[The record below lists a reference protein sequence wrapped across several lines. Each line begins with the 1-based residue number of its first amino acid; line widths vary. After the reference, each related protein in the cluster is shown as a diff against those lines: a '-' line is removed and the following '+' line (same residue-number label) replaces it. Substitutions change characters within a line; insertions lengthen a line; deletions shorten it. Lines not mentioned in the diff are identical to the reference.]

1 MIVTNLNQVRKALEK
16 AGSGLDQGAQRARDE
31 MMLTLIQL
39 SKEEIVGKRP
49 YTKGPF
55 GGRIYEKATSGQ
67 PPMNRT
73 GNLRRS
79 IRGQK
84 FRKGFASYS
93 AIVGPTIIY
102 GRAVELGGS
111 FAPDSWKG
119 TSAMAGFPYMKPA
132 FMKFRTV
139 APAIIAKHIGK
150 VVR

>member
-1 MIVTNLNQVRKALEK
+1 MITSNLKLVRSALEK
-16 AGSGLDQGAQRARDE
+16 AGADMDKGAMAARNE
-31 MMLTLIQL
+31 MMLALIQL
-39 SKEEIVGKRP
+39 SKEQIVGRRP
-49 YTKGPF
+49 DGQ
-55 GGRIYEKATSGQ
+55 KAISGQ
-67 PPMNRT
+67 PPMNRS

-79 IRGQK
+79 IRGEK

-102 GRAVELGGS
+102 GRAVELGGGY
-111 FAPDSWKG
+111 APKSWKG

-132 FMKFRTV
+132 FMKFRTI

>member
-1 MIVTNLNQVRKALEK
+1 MITSNLKLVRSALEK
-16 AGSGLDQGAQRARDE
+16 AGASMDKGAMAARDE
-31 MMLTLIQL
+31 MMLALIQL
-39 SKEEIVGKRP
+39 SKEQIQGKRP
-49 YTKGPF
+49 KG
-55 GGRIYEKATSGQ
+55 EKATSGQ

-79 IRGQK
+79 IRGEK

-111 FAPDSWKG
+111 YAPDSWRG

-132 FMKFRTV
+132 FMKFRTI
-139 APAIIAKHIGK
+139 APAIIAKHIGQ

>member
-1 MIVTNLNQVRKALEK
+1 MITSNLKMVRQSLEK
-16 AGSGLDQGAQRARDE
+16 AGANMDKGAEGARNE
-31 MMLTLIQL
+31 MMLALIQL
-39 SKEEIVGKRP
+39 SKEQIVGRRP
-49 YTKGPF
+49 KG
-55 GGRIYEKATSGQ
+55 EKATAGQ

-79 IRGQK
+79 IRGEK

-102 GRAVELGGS
+102 GRAVELGGQW
-111 FAPDSWKG
+111 APPSWRG

-132 FMKFRTV
+132 FIRFQVV

-150 VVR
+150 VIR

>member
-1 MIVTNLNQVRKALEK
+1 MITSNLKLVRSALEK
-16 AGSGLDQGAQRARDE
+16 AGASMDKGAMAARDE
-31 MMLTLIQL
+31 MMLALIQL
-39 SKEEIVGKRP
+39 SKEQIEGKRP
-49 YTKGPF
+49 KG
-55 GGRIYEKATSGQ
+55 EKATSGQ
-67 PPMNRT
+67 PPMNRS

-79 IRGQK
+79 IRGEK

-111 FAPDSWKG
+111 YAPDSWRG

-132 FMKFRTV
+132 FMKFRV
-139 APAIIAKHIGK
+139 IAPAIIAKHIGQ